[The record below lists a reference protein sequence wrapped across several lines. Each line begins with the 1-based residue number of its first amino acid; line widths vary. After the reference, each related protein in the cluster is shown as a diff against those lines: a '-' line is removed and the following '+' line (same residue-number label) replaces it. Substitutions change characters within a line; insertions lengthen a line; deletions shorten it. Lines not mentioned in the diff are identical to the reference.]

1 MYGWTNR
8 RTDRRQMDKW
18 ANRRTDRWTDGQS
31 QIRTYRRTDGWTNR
45 SEDRHRNGDRNV
57 DRKMDGWTNRRT
69 DRQKDGRMNED
80 RRIDAFTN
88 RWTDR
93 PTDGQ
98 ADGKMD
104 EGMKRRQKD
113 TDDRIENTLTI
124 APVPTVIFAVTS
136 PIIRDTQI
144 VGTLKPV
151 TEAARL
157 I

>member
-1 MYGWTNR
+1 
-8 RTDRRQMDKW
+8 MDALK
-18 ANRRTDRWTDGQS
+18 
-31 QIRTYRRTDGWTNR
+31 
-45 SEDRHRNGDRNV
+45 
-57 DRKMDGWTNRRT
+57 
-69 DRQKDGRMNED
+69 
-80 RRIDAFTN
+80 N

-93 PTDGQ
+93 QTDGQ

-113 TDDRIENTLTI
+113 TDDRIGNDKNDGYINREIENTLTI

-151 TEAARL
+151 TEVARL